1 MLYQGK
7 KRTGRVT
14 LTSWKAKSAFLVE
27 GNLLKAR
34 EVGKA
39 REMTSKG
46 IDKESEMFCISP
58 KHQMLSDSSSAHL
71 LNTSW

>member
-34 EVGKA
+34 EVECKAEKRGK
-39 REMTSKG
+39 
-46 IDKESEMFCISP
+46 
-58 KHQMLSDSSSAHL
+58 
-71 LNTSW
+71 